1 MMLISTK
8 VCVALL
14 WGLCV
19 FSAVESESVDT
30 PENKNSTENS
40 TAPWNTSNVPNNE
53 EETTAATRAP
63 SQKPTEVSAATEAA
77 SRMSATEETD
87 EKQAATS
94 TSSGNAAG
102 LTAMST
108 AAAATAAANTPS
120 VRPILSSTAAT
131 TADRAAPSS
140 QSATGVEGI
149 KQTEGQ
155 HEQSSIA
162 ATSVDNPATTSTAL
176 HQEAF
181 STQRTAVTE
190 PERSSESS
198 PTASSSSEIP
208 IFIQESS
215 TPSVSS
221 ASTGGISPTSGA
233 APVIKTT
240 STSSRMSESPIST
253 ELSHTSRSSSM
264 ASSPPSSSSS
274 SSSAAASTLS
284 EAPSSTAAF
293 STSPAAL
300 VPLGP
305 KKRPDPQTEPPPAT
319 TAAAPRDVTKTTP
332 GTEVQACSTR
342 AVMKHCLIVIAS
354 LAALATIFIMS
365 TIVLCVKLSAKKYRV
380 KRSQEGTEMMCIS
393 ALLPDRSYNYT
404 RQRNPVPNGVLVIP
418 RAGDSDEEG
427 GDTVTLSSFLP
438 ENDRYV

>member
-1 MMLISTK
+1 DPTMMLISTK

-140 QSATGVEGI
+140 QSAT
-149 KQTEGQ
+149 
-155 HEQSSIA
+155 
-162 ATSVDNPATTSTAL
+162 
-176 HQEAF
+176 
-181 STQRTAVTE
+181 
-190 PERSSESS
+190 
-198 PTASSSSEIP
+198 
-208 IFIQESS
+208 
-215 TPSVSS
+215 
-221 ASTGGISPTSGA
+221 
-233 APVIKTT
+233 
-240 STSSRMSESPIST
+240 
-253 ELSHTSRSSSM
+253 
-264 ASSPPSSSSS
+264 
-274 SSSAAASTLS
+274 
-284 EAPSSTAAF
+284 
-293 STSPAAL
+293 
-300 VPLGP
+300 
-305 KKRPDPQTEPPPAT
+305 
-319 TAAAPRDVTKTTP
+319 AAPRDVTKTTP